1 MKRYAIY
8 NKEGNRMYQFPTYGD
23 LMTACHA
30 LERLQDR
37 HPDMG
42 LYLDEIET
50 EH

>member
-37 HPDMG
+37 HPDAG

-50 EH
+50 D